1 MHATNRHRHK
11 RRIGSDTG
19 AQKGTICGATTQ
31 SARKSIT
38 STKVVPGNSKM
49 ERVGGRKCVL
59 GGIRWRLMS
68 SFNDGAVFRLHFAAV
83 EVDGCI

>member
-1 MHATNRHRHK
+1 MHATNRHRHKKGK

-38 STKVVPGNSKM
+38 STKVVPGNSNMGKVV
-49 ERVGGRKCVL
+49 EEVRAGWHTVAL
-59 GGIRWRLMS
+59 
-68 SFNDGAVFRLHFAAV
+68 DVF
-83 EVDGCI
+83 IQ